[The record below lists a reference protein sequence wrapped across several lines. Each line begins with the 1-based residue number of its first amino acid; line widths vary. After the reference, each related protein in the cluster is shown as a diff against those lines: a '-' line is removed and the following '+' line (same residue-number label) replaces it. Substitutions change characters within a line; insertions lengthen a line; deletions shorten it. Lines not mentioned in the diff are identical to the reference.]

1 MVRYLEHR
9 TLDNLLKHLLFRLW
23 IRYPNTYGNIVF
35 HIVVFSQAYIKI
47 LSNSFTFKKMNLK
60 LYLKTKEKGI
70 CAKPLTSLQ
79 VLAKFMNFLK
89 KNSTDIC
96 V

>member
-1 MVRYLEHR
+1 MDSIPQHLWQYCFSYRCFRKL
-9 TLDNLLKHLLFRLW
+9 TLKYYQLVLL
-23 IRYPNTYGNIVF
+23 
-35 HIVVFSQAYIKI
+35 
-47 LSNSFTFKKMNLK
+47 FKKMNLK

-70 CAKPLTSLQ
+70 CAKPPTSLQ

>member
-1 MVRYLEHR
+1 
-9 TLDNLLKHLLFRLW
+9 
-23 IRYPNTYGNIVF
+23 
-35 HIVVFSQAYIKI
+35 
-47 LSNSFTFKKMNLK
+47 MNLK

-70 CAKPLTSLQ
+70 CAKPPTSLQ
-79 VLAKFMNFLK
+79 VLAKFMNFFF

>member
-1 MVRYLEHR
+1 MAILFFISLCFRKL
-9 TLDNLLKHLLFRLW
+9 TLKYYQIVLLK
-23 IRYPNTYGNIVF
+23 
-35 HIVVFSQAYIKI
+35 
-47 LSNSFTFKKMNLK
+47 KKMNLK

-70 CAKPLTSLQ
+70 CAKPPTSLQ

-89 KNSTDIC
+89 KKIPRIFVFD